1 MQVKICGLRTRL
13 DVAMINKLH
22 PDYAGFVF
30 AAGRHQ
36 VKLAQVQTLRAQL
49 APGIKSVGVFVN
61 AAPALVAAQSKL
73 VGLDVIQLHG
83 DEDAA
88 YIRKLR
94 RLVQLPVLK
103 AIRLGGASVV
113 PKSGGTETTPKPG
126 PGSSGPVTSKMLQ
139 ELSAAGVQGFLFDT
153 ASSTSYGG
161 TGQSFNLELLEQL
174 AVPLPFF
181 VAGGLTAL
189 NVQQVIC
196 RIRQGPNGPL
206 FKGVDVSSAVET
218 DGHKDYEKA
227 AAFLSAVRSAAAG

>member
-1 MQVKICGLRTRL
+1 MQVKICGLRTAA
-13 DVAMINKLH
+13 DVDSINKLH

-30 AAGRHQ
+30 APGRHQ
-36 VKLAQVQTLRAQL
+36 VKLEQVQTLRAQL

-73 VGLDVIQLHG
+73 AGLDVIQLHG
-83 DEDAA
+83 DEAPG
-88 YIRKLR
+88 YIRELR
-94 RLVQLPVLK
+94 LCTRLPLVK
-103 AIRLGGASVV
+103 AISLGGSAVT
-113 PKSGGTETTPKPG
+113 TE
-126 PGSSGPVTSKMLQ
+126 
-139 ELSAAGVQGFLFDT
+139 ELRAVAATGISAFLFDT

-181 VAGGLTAL
+181 VAGGLTDL

-196 RIRQGPNGPL
+196 RIRKGPNGPL

-227 AAFLSAVRSAAAG
+227 AAFLSAVRGAAAG

>member
-1 MQVKICGLRTRL
+1 MQVKICGLRTAA
-13 DVAMINKLH
+13 DVDSINKLD

-30 AAGRHQ
+30 APGRHQ
-36 VKLAQVQTLRAQL
+36 VKLEQVQTLRAQL

-73 VGLDVIQLHG
+73 AGLDVIQLHG
-83 DEDAA
+83 DEAPG
-88 YIRKLR
+88 YIRELR
-94 RLVQLPVLK
+94 LCTRLPLVK
-103 AIRLGGASVV
+103 AISLGGSAVT
-113 PKSGGTETTPKPG
+113 TE
-126 PGSSGPVTSKMLQ
+126 
-139 ELSAAGVQGFLFDT
+139 ELRAVAATGISAFLFDT

-181 VAGGLTAL
+181 VAGGLTDL

>member
-13 DVAMINKLH
+13 DVAIINKLH

-73 VGLDVIQLHG
+73 AGLDVIQLHG
-83 DEDAA
+83 DEAPG
-88 YIRKLR
+88 YIRELR
-94 RLVQLPVLK
+94 LCTRLPLVK
-103 AIRLGGASVV
+103 AISLGGSAVT
-113 PKSGGTETTPKPG
+113 TE
-126 PGSSGPVTSKMLQ
+126 
-139 ELSAAGVQGFLFDT
+139 ELRAVAATGISAFLFDT

-227 AAFLSAVRSAAAG
+227 AAFLNAVRSAAAG